1 MVKALEFILKL
12 NSIPVVLTEVDGTKS
27 NCVLSEFDGERK
39 DEWFEFVQSRMNISK
54 IVGEGEED
62 DEDVDVKKVKVEIKE
77 GRDVKGMEATL
88 ISLCLYGPD
97 GKLLAK
103 DRIQKFPSRILSSLF
118 KEAQKLN
125 GLSDP
130 DKVKAEAKKE

>member
-1 MVKALEFILKL
+1 MVKALEFSLKL

-27 NCVLSEFDGERK
+27 NCVLSEFNGVSK

-54 IVGEGEED
+54 VVDATKEED
-62 DEDVDVKKVKVEIKE
+62 DKEVKVEIKE
-77 GRDVKGMEATL
+77 GKDVKGMEATL

>member
-1 MVKALEFILKL
+1 MVKALEFSLKL
-12 NSIPVVLTEVDGTKS
+12 NSIPVILTEVDGTKS
-27 NCVLSEFDGERK
+27 NCVLSEFNGVSK

-54 IVGEGEED
+54 VVDATKEED
-62 DEDVDVKKVKVEIKE
+62 DKEVKVEIKE
-77 GRDVKGMEATL
+77 GKDVKGMEATL

-97 GKLLAK
+97 GKLMPK